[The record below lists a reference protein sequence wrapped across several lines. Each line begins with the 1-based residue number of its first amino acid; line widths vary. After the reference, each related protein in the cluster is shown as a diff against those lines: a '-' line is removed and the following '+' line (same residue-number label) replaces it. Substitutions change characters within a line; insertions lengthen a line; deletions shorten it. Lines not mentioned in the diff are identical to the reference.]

1 MINELNDDQLNCGN
15 YNLFHLQIP
24 KKGKN
29 VKVSRTNRRT
39 DRQSNVKS
47 RVHAAEKRNSS
58 MWLCL
63 FRGFWKSQSRLL
75 ASFNR
80 SSKKHSDHLYLLACS
95 PASLP
100 ASLPACHAC
109 LIQSLTP
116 RFRETVQNCIVQKRL
131 WYLSIT
137 L

>member
-1 MINELNDDQLNCGN
+1 MTKQQKMINELNDDQLNCGN
-15 YNLFHLQIP
+15 NFFHLEIP

-29 VKVSRTNRRT
+29 VKMSRTNRRT

-63 FRGFWKSQSRLL
+63 FRGFWKSHSRLL

-80 SSKKHSDHLYLLACS
+80 SSKKHSDHALCIHFHLLAM
-95 PASLP
+95 PA
-100 ASLPACHAC
+100 
-109 LIQSLTP
+109 
-116 RFRETVQNCIVQKRL
+116 
-131 WYLSIT
+131 
-137 L
+137 